1 VSSEGGEILGVIS
14 ASAMD
19 GDERTR
25 DRSEFVRV
33 DRWRSLFAYAALV
46 ASGTSPAEL
55 PPIECK

>member
-1 VSSEGGEILGVIS
+1 
-14 ASAMD
+14 MD

-33 DRWRSLFAYAALV
+33 DHWRGLFANAALV
-46 ASGTSPAEL
+46 SAGTSPAEL